1 MALIPKVGRNK
12 FSIRFVFITISIF
25 LWLGIALH
33 FFPIWWMLSTSFS
46 SAIDSF
52 KFPPPLF
59 PAKPTIKAYI
69 FFLHIPSDTAVANY
83 ILPMSLYLKNSAI
96 MTGAIMASQIFFTAT
111 IGYAL
116 SKLFSARWSR
126 IIFLYCIGTMMFS
139 AQVSL
144 IPHYLILRHFPFPTL
159 NIPKIPFTNI
169 PFPSHNF
176 INTYWAVI
184 LPAMYAAFNVL
195 LFKGFFDT
203 IPDEIINSARLDGA
217 SEFGILRRIVLPLSK
232 PIFAVVAYF
241 TFSSAWNS
249 FMWPLIVLQDIKK
262 WPLSVGIYML
272 SLGKGMNTVMAL
284 SVIESIPVFIMFIV
298 FREYLMKGIKLRGF
312 K

>member
-1 MALIPKVGRNK
+1 MALIPRVGRNK
-12 FSIRFVFITISIF
+12 FSIRFLFITISIF
-25 LWLGIALH
+25 LWLGIILH

-52 KFPPPLF
+52 KFPPALF
-59 PAKPTIKAYI
+59 PAKPTIKAYT
-69 FFLHIPSDTAVANY
+69 FFFHLPAEVSGY
-83 ILPMSLYLKNSAI
+83 LLPMSLYLKNSAI
-96 MTGAIMASQIFFTAT
+96 MTGAIMVTQIFFTAT

-126 IIFLYCIGTMMFS
+126 VIFLYCIGTMMFS

-169 PFPSHNF
+169 PFPSYNF

-184 LPAMYAAFNVL
+184 LPGMYGAFNVL

-217 SEFGILRRIVLPLSK
+217 SEFGIIRRIVLPLSK

-249 FMWPLIVLQDIKK
+249 FMWPLIVLQDTKK

>member
-1 MALIPKVGRNK
+1 
-12 FSIRFVFITISIF
+12 
-25 LWLGIALH
+25 
-33 FFPIWWMLSTSFS
+33 
-46 SAIDSF
+46 
-52 KFPPPLF
+52 
-59 PAKPTIKAYI
+59 
-69 FFLHIPSDTAVANY
+69 
-83 ILPMSLYLKNSAI
+83 
-96 MTGAIMASQIFFTAT
+96 MTGAIMVTQIFFTAT

-116 SKLFSARWSR
+116 SKLYSARWSR
-126 IIFLYCIGTMMFS
+126 VIFLYCIGTMMFS

-169 PFPSHNF
+169 PFPSYNF

-184 LPAMYAAFNVL
+184 LPGMYGAFNVL

-217 SEFGILRRIVLPLSK
+217 SEFGIIRRIVLPLSK

-262 WPLSVGIYML
+262 WPSSVGIYML
-272 SLGKGMNTVMAL
+272 QTSVQGTILPANVTREEAEKLTGGGSRELIGMNAVMAL

>member
-12 FSIRFVFITISIF
+12 FSIRFVFIAISIF
-25 LWLGIALH
+25 LWLGIILH

-52 KFPPPLF
+52 KFPPALF
-59 PAKPTIKAYI
+59 PAKPTIKAYT
-69 FFLHIPSDTAVANY
+69 FFFHIPSDTAVRRLNS
-83 ILPMSLYLKNSAI
+83 MSLYLKNSAI
-96 MTGAIMASQIFFTAT
+96 MTGGIMVTQIFFTAT

-116 SKLFSARWSR
+116 SKLYSARWSR
-126 IIFLYCIGTMMFS
+126 VIFLYCIGTMMFS
-139 AQVSL
+139 GQVSI
-144 IPHYLILRHFPFPTL
+144 IPNYLILRHFPFPTL

-169 PFPSHNF
+169 PFPSYNF

-184 LPAMYAAFNVL
+184 LPGMYGAFNVL

-217 SEFGILRRIVLPLSK
+217 SEFGIIRRIVLPLSK

-241 TFSSAWNS
+241 TFSSAWNN

-272 SLGKGMNTVMAL
+272 SLGKGMNVVMAL
-284 SVIESIPVFIMFIV
+284 SVIESIQCSFCLLFLENI
-298 FREYLMKGIKLRGF
+298 
-312 K
+312 